1 MHLTLSLIFWT
12 SCSLIA
18 AMLAA
23 TFISC
28 SFFFAMR
35 RACFVRRYC
44 SVIAMSAMS
53 LFTVLH
59 LPSTF
64 STIFFTSSSVIFS
77 FSLFTCSFSICS
89 ILLMIASFLS
99 LLGIAASSWPFSFSA
114 GSGDMT
120 FGVLPLLFLP
130 LPFLPCLGTAPS
142 CFSRSARR
150 GAFAFA
156 SISSSSASTPAMK
169 SLVALFL
176 SSCSLLVLSIFAFC
190 NSSSLIFISSS
201 FSLAAAILFCSA
213 VLFSSSNTCFSN
225 ISLSCSPLAIVSAFF
240 CMFLWRICIL
250 SVCSFNPVFTCPN
263 LAALAVLSS
272 SWSNSSL
279 TTSSLFCCSTCLMAT
294 CSESADTASFLAA
307 YCSTL
312 SFMAVIFSVSAA
324 WFVICCRFSSSEP
337 LVASNFAFIASYLA
351 IISLIFC

>member
-1 MHLTLSLIFWT
+1 
-12 SCSLIA
+12 
-18 AMLAA
+18 
-23 TFISC
+23 
-28 SFFFAMR
+28 MR

-64 STIFFTSSSVIFS
+64 STICFTFSSVIFS

-114 GSGDMT
+114 GPGDITLSVFGSGDWT
-120 FGVLPLLFLP
+120 LGVFGSGDITLGVLPLLFLP

-142 CFSRSARR
+142 CFSRSASR
-150 GAFAFA
+150 GAFALA

-176 SSCSLLVLSIFAFC
+176 SSCSRLVLSIFAFC
-190 NSSSLIFISSS
+190 SSSSLIFISSS
-201 FSLAAAILFCSA
+201 FSLASAILFCST
-213 VLFSSSNTCFSN
+213 VLFSSSKTCFSN
-225 ISLSCSPLAIVSAFF
+225 ISFSCSLFAIVSAFF
-240 CMFLWRICIL
+240 AMFLCRICIL
-250 SVCSFNPVFTCPN
+250 SVCSFNPVLTWPN

-272 SWSNSSL
+272 SWSSSSL

-294 CSESADTASFLAA
+294 CSERAETASFLAA

-324 WFVICCRFSSSEP
+324 WFVICCRFSSNEP
-337 LVASNFAFIASYLA
+337 LVASNLAFIASYLA

>member
-12 SCSLIA
+12 SCSLMA

-64 STIFFTSSSVIFS
+64 STIF
-77 FSLFTCSFSICS
+77 S

-120 FGVLPLLFLP
+120 FGVFGSGDWTLGVFGSGDMTFGVLPLLFLP

-142 CFSRSARR
+142 CFS
-150 GAFAFA
+150 
-156 SISSSSASTPAMK
+156 
-169 SLVALFL
+169 
-176 SSCSLLVLSIFAFC
+176 
-190 NSSSLIFISSS
+190 
-201 FSLAAAILFCSA
+201 
-213 VLFSSSNTCFSN
+213 
-225 ISLSCSPLAIVSAFF
+225 
-240 CMFLWRICIL
+240 
-250 SVCSFNPVFTCPN
+250 
-263 LAALAVLSS
+263 
-272 SWSNSSL
+272 
-279 TTSSLFCCSTCLMAT
+279 
-294 CSESADTASFLAA
+294 
-307 YCSTL
+307 
-312 SFMAVIFSVSAA
+312 
-324 WFVICCRFSSSEP
+324 
-337 LVASNFAFIASYLA
+337 
-351 IISLIFC
+351 